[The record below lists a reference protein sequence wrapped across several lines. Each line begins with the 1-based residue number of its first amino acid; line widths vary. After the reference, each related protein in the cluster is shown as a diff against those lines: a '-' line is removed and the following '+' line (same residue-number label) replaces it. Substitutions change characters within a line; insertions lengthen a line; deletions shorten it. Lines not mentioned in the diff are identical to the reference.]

1 MLCFFCLLCRK
12 ENAIFP
18 THIHTTRE
26 EPYSAALY
34 CLTDSLT
41 GSDLKAKREIPGKR
55 EGEKSQ
61 SGFRSFG
68 RNESLQSE
76 DGSIYFMLSAS
87 LLVVF

>member
-1 MLCFFCLLCRK
+1 MSHAVGCSCLSPDQ
-12 ENAIFP
+12 A
-18 THIHTTRE
+18 
-26 EPYSAALY
+26 Y

-41 GSDLKAKREIPGKR
+41 GSDLKAERDSGE

-76 DGSIYFMLSAS
+76 SEQREDGSIYFMLSALFS
-87 LLVVF
+87 KCE